1 MTYSQHKIFNG
12 FKQVEIPYWAV
23 ISHLHKLVKPI
34 YVSTQMKPL
43 LQPKPLN
50 TLVTLNVG
58 LIRLILDQ
66 LPVLINCQ
74 GYVKPLRIQR
84 VKVQYKDTS
93 AFKALHPPSRRQYL
107 PTTANCPFEQ
117 SIDTLTS
124 TDSPVT

>member
-43 LQPKPLN
+43 PQPKPLN

-58 LIRLILDQ
+58 VDKADIGPTSRVNKLSGIR
-66 LPVLINCQ
+66 
-74 GYVKPLRIQR
+74 KT
-84 VKVQYKDTS
+84 TS
-93 AFKALHPPSRRQYL
+93 HSKG
-107 PTTANCPFEQ
+107 
-117 SIDTLTS
+117 
-124 TDSPVT
+124 